1 MSLISTPATH
11 LPLNSPAGREEIFD
25 GKSEDAELLEL
36 LQFKKKNIYILEKL
50 DKR

>member
-1 MSLISTPATH
+1 MSLISTPAPH

-36 LQFKKKNIYILEKL
+36 FYQYLYL
-50 DKR
+50 RS